1 MAVPAKAKQEHARL
15 CAEIA
20 EHDYAYYVLDKP
32 TISDAEYDELFRR
45 LRELEREHPELVT
58 ADSPTQRVSG
68 APLEVLPTYT
78 RRVPMLSIENCAS
91 LQEFRDWVDGIGTF
105 LKRDATA
112 FHYFVEPKIDGT
124 GVELIYERGLLVT
137 AATRGDGTTGE
148 DVTANVRTIRSV
160 PQKLRGPPPPS
171 RASFRGEVFLSKE
184 DFRAFNRRHGA
195 AYANPRNLAAG
206 SLRQL
211 DPKVTAER
219 PLDFFVHTLGWI
231 EGKRPRAQHEFYE
244 AARAWGLKTNP
255 RAKLCGGAGAV
266 EEAYARLLEARD
278 DLPYEIDGMVVKVDD
293 FATQEELGT
302 RARSPRWAIAWKFP
316 PVQRTTTLEA
326 IEVQVGRTGALTPVA
341 VLEPV
346 SIGGVTV
353 SRASLHNED
362 EIARLGVKPGDRV
375 LVERSGDVIPKVVQ
389 VTRDGGGARF
399 RMPRNCPVCG
409 TQVVR
414 EEGEVVARCPNFAC
428 RAQLEG
434 HLRHFAARGA
444 MDIEGL
450 GVKLVRQLVE
460 KELVKDAADLYRLDA
475 ETLAGLER
483 MGEKS
488 ARNLVEAIERSK
500 RPPLDRFLNALGIRH
515 VGERIAEILARRFRT
530 LDAIAEA
537 TEEELLSVDEVGP
550 EVARS
555 VRAWFDRP
563 QNRKTI
569 EKLRAAGVEPQPLR
583 ETRGGPFAGEV
594 IVFTGE
600 LTSMTRDAAK
610 ALAQSLGASVGS
622 NVTRK
627 TTLVVAGPGAGSKLA
642 KAKELGVPVLDES
655 EFLKRGRSP
664 GSASASR

>member
-1 MAVPAKAKQEHARL
+1 MAVPANARKEHARL

-20 EHDYAYYVLDKP
+20 EHDYAYYVLDAP

-45 LRELEREHPELVT
+45 LRDLEREYPELVT
-58 ADSPTQRVSG
+58 PDSPTQRVGG
-68 APLEVLPTYT
+68 APLEALPAYT

-91 LQEFRDWVDGIGTF
+91 REEFRDWVDGVGTF
-105 LKRDATA
+105 LQRDATA
-112 FHYFVEPKIDGT
+112 FRYFVEPKIDGT
-124 GVELIYERGLLVT
+124 GVELIYERGVLVT

-160 PQKLRGPPPPS
+160 PHKLRGPPPPS
-171 RASFRGEVFLSKE
+171 RASFRGEVFIPKE
-184 DFRAFNRRHGA
+184 AFREFNRRHGA
-195 AYANPRNLAAG
+195 TYANPRNLAAG

-231 EGKRPRAQHEFYE
+231 EGKRLRTQHEFYE
-244 AARAWGLKTNP
+244 AARAWGLATNP
-255 RAKLCGGAGAV
+255 EAKLCAGAGAV
-266 EEAYARLLEARD
+266 EEAWARLLEARD

-293 FATQEELGT
+293 FATQAELGT

-316 PVQRTTTLEA
+316 PVQRTTTLRA

-341 VLEPV
+341 ILEPV

-389 VTRDGGGARF
+389 VTRDGGGPKF

-414 EEGEVVARCPNFAC
+414 EEGEVVSRCPNFAC

-444 MDIEGL
+444 MDIDGL

-460 KELVKDAADLYRLDA
+460 KGLVKDAADLYRLDVA
-475 ETLAGLER
+475 TLAELER

-500 RPPLDRFLNALGIRH
+500 RPPLDRFLAALGIRH

-530 LDAIAEA
+530 LDALVEA
-537 TEEELLSVDEVGP
+537 SEEELLAVDEVGP

-583 ETRGGPFAGEV
+583 EARGGPFAGQV

-600 LTSMTRDAAK
+600 LESMTRDAAK

-622 NVTRK
+622 SVTKK
-627 TTLVVAGPGAGSKLA
+627 TTLVVAGPGAGSKLR
-642 KAKELGVPVLDES
+642 KAKELGIPILSEA
-655 EFLKRGRSP
+655 EFLKRGQSP
-664 GSASASR
+664 GAASVTR